1 MRQQPSTLTLLA
13 AAYCNATQSNH
24 PSALYAMKVMHN
36 AWKRAQEGEFDD
48 LDAPLDVAAFVA
60 SDKYNPLEI

>member
-1 MRQQPSTLTLLA
+1 
-13 AAYCNATQSNH
+13 
-24 PSALYAMKVMHN
+24 MKVMHN